1 MKKIILLAIATV
13 LAFTAVVYA
22 QQNMPPAD
30 KMQINL
36 KEAWNIKATQKG
48 VLFNHEVHLAKL
60 DYKCE
65 SCHSSPQGAT
75 KIVFDGDIK
84 GANANNPAHK
94 FCWTCH
100 DKTPKPNKTPGK
112 TCTKCHTLPK

>member
-1 MKKIILLAIATV
+1 MKKVILLAMAALFAFAATS
-13 LAFTAVVYA
+13 YA
-22 QQNMPPAD
+22 QQIPAD
-30 KMQINL
+30 KMKINL
-36 KEAWNIKATQKG
+36 KEAWGVKVTQKG
-48 VLFNHEVHLAKL
+48 VLFNHETHLAKL
-60 DYKCE
+60 NNKCD
-65 SCHSSPQGAT
+65 SCHSTPDGNS
-75 KIVFDGDIK
+75 KIALTGDIK